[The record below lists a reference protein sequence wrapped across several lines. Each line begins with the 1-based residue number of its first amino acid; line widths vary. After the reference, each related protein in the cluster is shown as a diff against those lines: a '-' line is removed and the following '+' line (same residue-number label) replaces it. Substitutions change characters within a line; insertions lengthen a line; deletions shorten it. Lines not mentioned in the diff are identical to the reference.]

1 MNNSSNIEPFV
12 LKSIDEIEEV
22 ESTTESAFIS
32 FFQETQQHNK
42 IESEENNDLENNDLE
57 NKTQEIDIEAEA
69 RRIFEDAYREGEKA
83 GFEMGMK
90 KVEPIIKRLNGE
102 LAAIESF
109 KETLLKKVED
119 MSIELAFLFA
129 EAIILKECTENRDI
143 IVNMVKKA
151 LEICED
157 KYDIKIRMRSS
168 DIKYISEE
176 NIKTLNIV
184 PDDTIAEP
192 GFIIETN
199 FGEIDGKI
207 STQID
212 ELKRQILTQ
221 KQGE

>member
-1 MNNSSNIEPFV
+1 MNSSSNIERFV
-12 LKSIDEIEEV
+12 LKSIEEIEET
-22 ESTTESAFIS
+22 ESTKESAFIS
-32 FFQETQQHNK
+32 FFQETQQNNNT
-42 IESEENNDLENNDLE
+42 ELEENNDSKDKSEKIDL
-57 NKTQEIDIEAEA
+57 EAEA

-90 KVEPIIKRLNGE
+90 RVEPIIKRLNEE
-102 LAAIESF
+102 LAAIKSF
-109 KETLLKKVED
+109 KEVLLKKAED
-119 MSIELAFLFA
+119 MSVELAFLFA
-129 EAIILKECTENRDI
+129 EAIILKECTDNRDI

-157 KYDIKIRMRSS
+157 KYDIKIRMRSN

-176 NIKTLNIV
+176 NIRTLNIV
-184 PDDTIAEP
+184 LDDTISEP

-199 FGEIDGKI
+199 FGEIDGRI

-212 ELKRQILTQ
+212 ELKKHIFMQ

>member
-1 MNNSSNIEPFV
+1 MNSSSNIERFV
-12 LKSIDEIEEV
+12 LKSIEEIEET
-22 ESTTESAFIS
+22 ESTKESAFIS
-32 FFQETQQHNK
+32 FFQETQQHNNT
-42 IESEENNDLENNDLE
+42 ELEENNDSKDKSEKIDL
-57 NKTQEIDIEAEA
+57 EAEA

-90 KVEPIIKRLNGE
+90 RVEPIIKRLNEE
-102 LAAIESF
+102 LAAIKSF
-109 KETLLKKVED
+109 KEVLLKKAED
-119 MSIELAFLFA
+119 MSVELAFLFA
-129 EAIILKECTENRDI
+129 EAIIHKECTDNRDI

-157 KYDIKIRMRSS
+157 KYDIKIRMRSN

-176 NIKTLNIV
+176 NIRTLNIV
-184 PDDTIAEP
+184 LDDTISEP

-199 FGEIDGKI
+199 FGEIDGRI

-212 ELKRQILTQ
+212 ELKRHIFMQ